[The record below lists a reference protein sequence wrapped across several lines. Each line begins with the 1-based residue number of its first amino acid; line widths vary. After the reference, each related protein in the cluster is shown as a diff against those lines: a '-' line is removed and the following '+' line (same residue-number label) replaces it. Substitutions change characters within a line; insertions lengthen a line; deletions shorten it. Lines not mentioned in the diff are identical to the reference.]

1 MQGFDDR
8 WRDLPDYIIGITRDI
23 WEGRQVASLHR
34 YYADDIIF
42 RMAAGIGHGN
52 RDVIA
57 ATLATMA
64 EFPDRELLAEDVIWS
79 GTPADG
85 MLSSHRI
92 ITTATHSG
100 DGVYGKASGTKL
112 RYRIIADCHAIN
124 NAINDMSG
132 FK

>member
-8 WRDLPDYIIGITRDI
+8 WRDFPDYIIGITRDI
-23 WEGRQVASLHR
+23 WERRQVSSLHR

-52 RDVIA
+52 HDVIA

-85 MLSSHRI
+85 MLSSHRLFCQ
-92 ITTATHSG
+92 ATHTGPGLLVRLLANACSFARLPTAMPRT
-100 DGVYGKASGTKL
+100 ASSTMNG
-112 RYRIIADCHAIN
+112 
-124 NAINDMSG
+124 
-132 FK
+132 